1 MFSKNRTD
9 GRKVKK
15 PEDGKHNRPSPNGE
29 AISEIGPDRAAPGGG
44 EDVPTDDAADAG
56 PTVDQLS
63 TELGDARG
71 ELDRATDQFRRL
83 AADFDNY
90 KKRVERERMEVT
102 TRAQA
107 DVVRR
112 LLEVVDDLERV
123 AAFAEDTPAPLLEGI
138 QLVERKLFQVL
149 SSLGLERI
157 DAHGA
162 IFDPTTMEG
171 LATVPAAS
179 PEEDDTVADVFQNGY
194 LFKGQVL
201 RPARVRVK
209 QHEA

>member
-1 MFSKNRTD
+1 M
-9 GRKVKK
+9 
-15 PEDGKHNRPSPNGE
+15 
-29 AISEIGPDRAAPGGG
+29 
-44 EDVPTDDAADAG
+44 
-56 PTVDQLS
+56 
-63 TELGDARG
+63 
-71 ELDRATDQFRRL
+71 DQFRRL

-90 KKRVERERMEVT
+90 KKRNERERAET
-102 TRAQA
+102 TARAQA

-123 AAFAEDTPAPLLEGI
+123 AAFAEDTPAPLLEGV
-138 QLVERKLFQVL
+138 QLVERKLLQIL

-157 DAHGA
+157 EAEGA
-162 IFDPTTMEG
+162 TFNPATMEG
-171 LATVPAAS
+171 LATVPAET
-179 PEEDDTVADVFQNGY
+179 PEEDDVVADVFQQGY

>member
-1 MFSKNRTD
+1 
-9 GRKVKK
+9 VKK
-15 PEDGKHNRPSPNGE
+15 PDDGKHGAHRPNGE
-29 AISEIGPDRAAPGGG
+29 AAPGKGPDGPVAANAGEPYRATETGGDG
-44 EDVPTDDAADAG
+44 G
-56 PTVDQLS
+56 PTVDQLEA
-63 TELGDARG
+63 ELGSARG
-71 ELDRATDQFRRL
+71 ELDRAMDQFRRL

-90 KKRVERERMEVT
+90 KKRNERERAET
-102 TRAQA
+102 TARAQA

-123 AAFAEDTPAPLLEGI
+123 AAFAEDTPAPLLEGV
-138 QLVERKLFQVL
+138 QLVERKLLQIL

-157 DAHGA
+157 EAEGA
-162 IFDPTTMEG
+162 TFNPATMEG
-171 LATVPAAS
+171 LATVPAET
-179 PEEDDTVADVFQNGY
+179 PEEDDVVADVFQQGY